1 VEAAGVT
8 PVPTANAKGAV
19 IIGLVKF
26 LRKNRDRALDILPA
40 PQQRYLDED
49 IRLSSWYP
57 EGDFVEL
64 IRACAKLIPLDYDA
78 AVQSMGLAGARA
90 HAEVYGDLL
99 RSVKSNSSVFA
110 LWSAQHDTGELRGIW
125 ESPTTTRIE
134 LVDFAAPSRE
144 VCLLAMGYLRGG
156 FQLNGFE
163 DVSIEKRSCA
173 ADGAER
179 CVWRAT
185 WKPRD

>member
-1 VEAAGVT
+1 M
-8 PVPTANAKGAV
+8 PNAKGAV

-26 LRKNRDRALDILPA
+26 LRKNRDRAVELLPA
-40 PQQRYLDED
+40 AQQRYLEED

-78 AVQSMGLAGARA
+78 AVQQMGLIGARA

-99 RSVKSNSSVFA
+99 RSSTKSNSSVFA
-110 LWSAQHDTGELRGIW
+110 LWSAQHDTGELRGFW
-125 ESPTTTRIE
+125 ESPTSSRIE
-134 LVDFAAPSRE
+134 LVEFGAPSRE
-144 VCLLAMGYLRGG
+144 VCLLAMGYLQGG
-156 FQLNGFE
+156 FQLNGY
-163 DVSIEKRSCA
+163 DDISIEKRSCA
-173 ADGAER
+173 ADGADR
-179 CVWRAT
+179 CLWRVT